1 LGPVEWFLIIPL
13 EAWTEVAAALYQKNT
28 PEHLLGNPS
37 IPKQIKMKMGEKR
50 CNTPK
55 MAEMQAKA
63 WVAEGRNKYLNRE
76 GDPAKNITKEH
87 ALFYTKYGQL
97 FEK

>member
-1 LGPVEWFLIIPL
+1 
-13 EAWTEVAAALYQKNT
+13 
-28 PEHLLGNPS
+28 
-37 IPKQIKMKMGEKR
+37 MGEKR

-63 WVAEGRNKYLNRE
+63 WVAEGRNQYLNRE